1 MKKILV
7 RNNLRMM
14 HLFPDCIYKVP
25 SEIFIKKYNYVR
37 HINHNTFGLFIGI
50 TYKK

>member
-7 RNNLRMM
+7 RNNTHNML
-14 HLFPDCIYKVP
+14 LFPDCIFKFP
-25 SEIFIKKYNYVR
+25 SNIFIRKYNYVR
-37 HINHNTFGLFIGI
+37 HINHNTFGLVIGI